1 MRLTRERLLPGT
13 DPTTDRQRPGI
24 AGSLG
29 PLRIPD
35 CRRLLT
41 GDALWWQARFMEM
54 IATGW
59 LVLEMTNSAWHVAL
73 IAFYRSAPLL
83 VLGFFSGTIAGRL
96 GRRTVILFCQ
106 AATVV
111 FPLAV
116 AGLLWADL
124 LAFWHLA
131 LGTTVMGV
139 AWAVDWPTRRSLLP
153 DLVGRRRTLDVL
165 LLEGFCQNIGRI
177 AGPFLSGALIELAG
191 ITGCFAVLT
200 GVSALG
206 LIPLCRLS
214 PQTAQPSGR
223 AGAGSPWRDV
233 AKAMRYIRSH
243 RTILPV
249 LLITLAMNT
258 LVFPYDALLPV
269 FARDI
274 LGRGPAGLGFLGA
287 ASGMGSFLGVL
298 LISRV
303 KRRITS
309 GWIYTGGSLLQSAVL
324 IAFAVSTSYPLSAVL
339 LVFAGLGQAC
349 FGVMQS
355 TIVLTSASDDM
366 RDRAMGAVVLA
377 IGGGPIGR
385 LNLGAVAAALGAP
398 IAVGLSCAASALT
411 VLGVTAAFP
420 GLRKHSSGGEP
431 SRETGQRPTSKPT
444 S

>member
-131 LGTTVMGV
+131 
-139 AWAVDWPTRRSLLP
+139 R
-153 DLVGRRRTLDVL
+153 
-165 LLEGFCQNIGRI
+165 
-177 AGPFLSGALIELAG
+177 
-191 ITGCFAVLT
+191 
-200 GVSALG
+200 
-206 LIPLCRLS
+206 
-214 PQTAQPSGR
+214 
-223 AGAGSPWRDV
+223 
-233 AKAMRYIRSH
+233 
-243 RTILPV
+243 
-249 LLITLAMNT
+249 
-258 LVFPYDALLPV
+258 
-269 FARDI
+269 
-274 LGRGPAGLGFLGA
+274 
-287 ASGMGSFLGVL
+287 
-298 LISRV
+298 
-303 KRRITS
+303 
-309 GWIYTGGSLLQSAVL
+309 
-324 IAFAVSTSYPLSAVL
+324 
-339 LVFAGLGQAC
+339 
-349 FGVMQS
+349 
-355 TIVLTSASDDM
+355 
-366 RDRAMGAVVLA
+366 
-377 IGGGPIGR
+377 
-385 LNLGAVAAALGAP
+385 
-398 IAVGLSCAASALT
+398 
-411 VLGVTAAFP
+411 
-420 GLRKHSSGGEP
+420 
-431 SRETGQRPTSKPT
+431 
-444 S
+444 